1 MENEHGTIFHD
12 YILPEFIFITR
23 GKKILIFHNVLT
35 MPPIYRP
42 LTQNE
47 I

>member
-12 YILPEFIFITR
+12 YILPEFLFITR
-23 GKKILIFHNVLT
+23 KKKLIFHNVLT
-35 MPPIYRP
+35 MPPIYRS

>member
-23 GKKILIFHNVLT
+23 KKKINIS
-35 MPPIYRP
+35 
-42 LTQNE
+42 
-47 I
+47 